1 MLSKLNSV
9 QREAVTHL
17 DGPLLVLAGAG
28 SGKTRVITHKIA
40 YLIEQCGYE
49 PRNIAAITF
58 TNKAANEMRARVGDL
73 LKNTNTK
80 GLVVSTFHSLGM
92 NILRAEA
99 KLLGYKPQFSIF
111 DSSDTWKIFSELTNS
126 ADKQEIRDMQTQI
139 SNWKSAFVSP
149 EQAALI
155 ADSDEA
161 KVRPLP
167 QADGCA
173 ITSDLAS
180 VVGSPSRMA
189 SSSISN
195 VSKVHAR
202 IYARYQETLRAYQ
215 AVDFD
220 DLIHLPVVLFKQH
233 PEALLRWQLKLRYLL
248 VDEYQDTND
257 CQYQMIKLLADMRA
271 ALTVVGDDDQSIY
284 AWRGASI
291 ENLHNLRND
300 YANLRVIKLEQN
312 YRSSQR
318 ILKVANHLINH
329 NTKVFE
335 KKLWSDHGIGDAIRI
350 YAARDDEHEAESV
363 VMKLMAHKFEH
374 RTKFSDYAIL
384 YRSNHLSR
392 AFEEQLRAQ
401 RVPYTVSGG
410 TSFFDRAEIKD
421 ITAYLRLIANPDD
434 DPAFIRAITT
444 PKRGI
449 GNTTLEKLGSYAG
462 SRHISLFEA
471 AFEPHIKHEVQP
483 RQYEELMLFC
493 NFINRIQDRADK
505 DPCAELL
512 DELLRAINYETWLYD
527 SHEPRMAESKW
538 KNVEDFIA
546 WLKRKAEADE
556 KSLIGMV
563 QTVALINMLE
573 GKDQEPDA
581 VSLSTLHA
589 AKGLEF
595 PHVFIIGA
603 EEEILPFRDSDEKQI
618 EEERRLMYVGITR
631 AERSLQISYCNR
643 RKRGKDWLACEPSRF
658 LEEMPKDE
666 LVYAGGHA
674 EAVPTVTKDEGMDKL
689 ARLKAMLNKPVTE

>member
-1 MLSKLNSV
+1 MLSKLNQV

-40 YLIEQCGYE
+40 YLVNECGYE

-111 DSSDTWKIFSELTNS
+111 DSGDTWKIISELTNTG
-126 ADKQEIRDMQTQI
+126 DKQEIRDIQTQL

-161 KVRPLP
+161 
-167 QADGCA
+167 
-173 ITSDLAS
+173 
-180 VVGSPSRMA
+180 
-189 SSSISN
+189 
-195 VSKVHAR
+195 KVHAR

-233 PEALLRWQLKLRYLL
+233 PEALLRWQLRLRYLL

-257 CQYQMIKLLADMRA
+257 CQYQLIKLLADMRA

-300 YANLRVIKLEQN
+300 YAKLRVIKLEQN

-335 KKLWSDHGIGDAIRI
+335 KNLWSDHGIGDPIRI

-363 VMKLMAHKFEH
+363 VMKLMSHKFEH
-374 RTKFSDYAIL
+374 RTKYSDYAIL

-462 SRHISLFEA
+462 ERHISLFEA
-471 AFEPHIKHEVQP
+471 AFEAQVEQQLPA

-505 DPCAELL
+505 DPCGELL

-527 SHEPRMAESKW
+527 SHEPRQAQTKW
-538 KNVEDFIA
+538 ENVQGFIA

-556 KSLIGMV
+556 KSLIAMV
-563 QTVALINMLE
+563 QTIALINMLE

-581 VSLSTLHA
+581 VALSTLHA

-658 LEEMPKDE
+658 LEEMPEDE

-689 ARLKAMLNKPVTE
+689 ARLKAMLNKPVAE

>member
-1 MLSKLNSV
+1 MLSKLNPV
-9 QREAVTHL
+9 QRQAVTYL

-40 YLIEQCGYE
+40 HLIEQCGYE

-58 TNKAANEMRARVGDL
+58 TNKAANEMRERVSEL
-73 LKNTNTK
+73 LKNTNIK

-111 DSSDTWKIFSELTNS
+111 DSSDTWKIFGELTNS
-126 ADKQEIRDMQTQI
+126 GDKQEIRDMQTQI

-149 EQAALI
+149 EQAAQI
-155 ADSDEA
+155 ADNDAA
-161 KVRPLP
+161 K
-167 QADGCA
+167 
-173 ITSDLAS
+173 I
-180 VVGSPSRMA
+180 
-189 SSSISN
+189 
-195 VSKVHAR
+195 HAR
-202 IYARYQETLRAYQ
+202 IYLRYQETLRAYQ

-220 DLIHLPVVLFKQH
+220 DLIHLPVLLFKQH
-233 PEALLRWQLKLRYLL
+233 PEALLRWQLRLRYLL

-257 CQYQMIKLLADMRA
+257 CQYQLIRLLADMRA
-271 ALTVVGDDDQSIY
+271 AFTVVGDDDQAIY

-291 ENLHNLRND
+291 ENLHKLRDD
-300 YANLRVIKLEQN
+300 YPKLRVIKLEQN

-335 KKLWSDHGIGDAIRI
+335 KRLWSDYGIGDAIRI
-350 YAARDDEHEAESV
+350 FAARDDEHEAESV
-363 VMKLMAHKFEH
+363 VMKLMSHKFEH
-374 RTKFSDYAIL
+374 RSRFADYAIL

-392 AFEEQLRAQ
+392 AFEEQLRSQ

-410 TSFFDRAEIKD
+410 TSFFERAEIKD

-444 PKRGI
+444 PKRGV
-449 GNTTLEKLGSYAG
+449 GNTTLEKLGSHAG

-471 AFEPHIKHEVQP
+471 AFEPEMAQELP
-483 RQYEELMLFC
+483 QRQHDELMLFC

-527 SHEPRMAESKW
+527 SHDPRMADSKW
-538 KNVEDFIA
+538 ENVQEFVA

-556 KSLIGMV
+556 KSLIEMV

-581 VSLSTLHA
+581 VTLSTLHA

-595 PHVFIIGA
+595 THVFIIGA
-603 EEEILPFRDSDEKQI
+603 EEEILPFRDSDEKQV

-658 LEEMPKDE
+658 LQEMPQDE

-674 EAVPTVTKDEGMDKL
+674 DAVPTVSKNEGMDKL
-689 ARLKAMLNKPVTE
+689 ARMKAMLNKTVVE

>member
-1 MLSKLNSV
+1 MLSKLNPV
-9 QREAVTHL
+9 QRQAVTHL

-40 YLIEQCGYE
+40 HLIEQCGYE

-58 TNKAANEMRARVGDL
+58 TNKAASEMRERVGDL

-111 DSSDTWKIFSELTNS
+111 DSSDTWKIFGELTNS
-126 ADKQEIRDMQTQI
+126 GDKQEIRDLQTQI

-149 EQAALI
+149 EQAALV
-155 ADSDEA
+155 ADNDVA
-161 KVRPLP
+161 
-167 QADGCA
+167 
-173 ITSDLAS
+173 
-180 VVGSPSRMA
+180 
-189 SSSISN
+189 
-195 VSKVHAR
+195 KVHAR
-202 IYARYQETLRAYQ
+202 IYSRYQETLRAYQ

-233 PEALLRWQLKLRYLL
+233 PEVLLRWQLRLRYLL

-257 CQYQMIKLLADMRA
+257 CQYQLVKLLAGLRA
-271 ALTVVGDDDQSIY
+271 AFTVVGDDDQAIY

-291 ENLHNLRND
+291 ENLHKLRDD
-300 YANLRVIKLEQN
+300 YPKLRVIKLEQN

-335 KKLWSDHGIGDAIRI
+335 KNLWSDHGIGDPIRI
-350 YAARDDEHEAESV
+350 YAARDEEHEAESV
-363 VMKLMAHKFEH
+363 VMKLMSHKFEH
-374 RTKFSDYAIL
+374 RTRFADYAIL

-392 AFEEQLRAQ
+392 AFEEQLRSQ

-410 TSFFDRAEIKD
+410 TSFFEHAEIKD

-449 GNTTLEKLGSYAG
+449 GNTTLEKLGSHAG

-471 AFEPHIKHEVQP
+471 AFEPAVQHELQP
-483 RQYEELMLFC
+483 RQHEELMLFC

-527 SHEPRMAESKW
+527 SHDPRMADSKW
-538 KNVEDFIA
+538 ENVQEFIA

-556 KSLIGMV
+556 KSLIEMV

-658 LEEMPKDE
+658 LEEMPEDE
-666 LVYAGGHA
+666 LTYAGGHA
-674 EAVPTVTKDEGMDKL
+674 DAVPTVTKDEGMDKL
-689 ARLKAMLNKPVTE
+689 ARLKAMLNKTAVE

>member
-1 MLSKLNSV
+1 MLSNLNAV

-40 YLIEQCGYE
+40 YLIQECGYE

-149 EQAALI
+149 EQAA
-155 ADSDEA
+155 
-161 KVRPLP
+161 
-167 QADGCA
+167 QAA
-173 ITSDLAS
+173 ENEET
-180 VVGSPSRMA
+180 
-189 SSSISN
+189 
-195 VSKVHAR
+195 KVHAR

-220 DLIHLPVVLFKQH
+220 DLIHLPVVLFKQY

-257 CQYQMIKLLADMRA
+257 CQYQLIKLLADMRA

-300 YANLRVIKLEQN
+300 YPKLRVIKLEQN

-363 VMKLMAHKFEH
+363 VMKLMSHKFEH
-374 RTKFSDYAIL
+374 RTKYSDYAIL

-392 AFEEQLRAQ
+392 AFEEQLRSQ

-462 SRHISLFEA
+462 ARHISLFEA
-471 AFEPHIKHEVQP
+471 AFEPQVQHELQP

-505 DPCAELL
+505 YSCGELL

-527 SHEPRMAESKW
+527 SHDPRQADTKW
-538 KNVEDFIA
+538 GNVQDFIG

-556 KSLIGMV
+556 KSLIAMV
-563 QTVALINMLE
+563 QTIALINMLE
-573 GKDQEPDA
+573 GKDQKPDA

-595 PHVFIIGA
+595 PHVFIVGA

-643 RKRGKDWLACEPSRF
+643 RKRGKDWMACEPSRF
-658 LEEMPKDE
+658 LEEMPEDE

-674 EAVPTVTKDEGMDKL
+674 DAVPTVTKNEGMDKL

>member
-1 MLSKLNSV
+1 MLSKLNQV
-9 QREAVTHL
+9 QRDAVTHL

-40 YLIEQCGYE
+40 YLIEQCGYA

-111 DSSDTWKIFSELTNS
+111 DSGDTWKIIGELTNTG
-126 ADKQEIRDMQTQI
+126 DKQEIRDIQTQI
-139 SNWKSAFVSP
+139 SKWKSAFVSP
-149 EQAALI
+149 EQAAQGNTES
-155 ADSDEA
+155 ADSNEA
-161 KVRPLP
+161 E
-167 QADGCA
+167 
-173 ITSDLAS
+173 
-180 VVGSPSRMA
+180 
-189 SSSISN
+189 
-195 VSKVHAR
+195 VHAR

-233 PEALLRWQLKLRYLL
+233 PEALLRWQLRLRYLL
-248 VDEYQDTND
+248 VDEFQDTND
-257 CQYQMIKLLADMRA
+257 CQYQLIKLLTDMRA
-271 ALTVVGDDDQSIY
+271 AFTVVGDDDQAIY

-335 KKLWSDHGIGDAIRI
+335 KNLWSDHGIGDPIRI
-350 YAARDDEHEAESV
+350 YAARDDELEAESV
-363 VMKLMAHKFEH
+363 VMKLMSHKFEH
-374 RTKFSDYAIL
+374 RTKYSDYAIL

-392 AFEEQLRAQ
+392 AFEEHLRAQ

-410 TSFFDRAEIKD
+410 TSFFERAEIKD

-462 SRHISLFEA
+462 ERHISLFEA
-471 AFEPHIKHEVQP
+471 AFQAQVEQELPA

-493 NFINRIQDRADK
+493 NFINRIQGRAEK
-505 DPCAELL
+505 DPCGELL

-527 SHEPRMAESKW
+527 SHDPRMADSKW
-538 KNVEDFIA
+538 ENVQEFIA

-556 KSLIGMV
+556 KSLIAMV
-563 QTVALINMLE
+563 QTIALINMLE

-581 VSLSTLHA
+581 VALSTLHA

-658 LEEMPKDE
+658 LEEMPEDE

-689 ARLKAMLNKPVTE
+689 AKLKAMLNKPVAE

>member
-1 MLSKLNSV
+1 MLSKLNPV
-9 QREAVTHL
+9 QLEAVTYL

-40 YLIEQCGYE
+40 HLIHNCGYE

-58 TNKAANEMRARVGDL
+58 TNKAAKEMRERVGEL
-73 LKNTNTK
+73 LQNTNTK

-111 DSSDTWKIFSELTNS
+111 DSSDTWKIFSELTSS

-149 EQAALI
+149 EQAAQH
-155 ADSDEA
+155 AENDEQ
-161 KVRPLP
+161 K
-167 QADGCA
+167 
-173 ITSDLAS
+173 I
-180 VVGSPSRMA
+180 
-189 SSSISN
+189 
-195 VSKVHAR
+195 HAC
-202 IYARYQETLRAYQ
+202 IYVRYQETLRAYQ

-233 PEALLRWQLKLRYLL
+233 PEALMRWQLRLRYLL
-248 VDEYQDTND
+248 IDEYQDTND
-257 CQYQMIKLLADMRA
+257 CQYQLIKLLADMRA

-300 YANLRVIKLEQN
+300 YPKLNVVKLEQN

-335 KKLWSDHGIGDAIRI
+335 KNLWSDHGIGDAIRI

-363 VMKLMAHKFEH
+363 VMKLISHKFEH
-374 RTKFSDYAIL
+374 CTKFSDYAIL

-401 RVPYTVSGG
+401 RIPYTVSGG

-449 GNTTLEKLGSYAG
+449 GNTTLEKLASYAG

-471 AFEPHIKHEVQP
+471 AFETHVQHEVQP

-493 NFINRIQDRADK
+493 NFISRIQERADK
-505 DPCAELL
+505 DSCGELL
-512 DELLRAINYETWLYD
+512 DELLRAINYESWLYD
-527 SHEPRMAESKW
+527 TQDSYQADTKW
-538 KNVEDFIA
+538 KNVEDFTG

-556 KSLIGMV
+556 KSLIEMV
-563 QTVALINMLE
+563 QTIALINMLE

-595 PHVFIIGA
+595 PHVFIVGA

-643 RKRGKDWLACEPSRF
+643 RRRAKDWMACEPSRF
-658 LEEMPKDE
+658 LEEMPGDE
-666 LVYAGGHA
+666 LLYAGSHA
-674 EAVPTVTKDEGMDKL
+674 DAVATVTKDEGMDKL
-689 ARLKAMLNKPVTE
+689 ARLKVMLNKAAVE

>member
-1 MLSKLNSV
+1 MLSKLNQV
-9 QREAVTHL
+9 QRDAVTHL

-40 YLIEQCGYE
+40 YLVQECGYE

-92 NILRAEA
+92 NILRSEA
-99 KLLGYKPQFSIF
+99 RLLGYKPQFSIF
-111 DSSDTWKIFSELTNS
+111 DSSDTWKIFSELSNS
-126 ADKQEIRDMQTQI
+126 ADKQEIRDIQTQI

-161 KVRPLP
+161 KVRPRHGAVEPMGAGVAASHLLP
-167 QADGCA
+167 QTAGCA
-173 ITSDLAS
+173 
-180 VVGSPSRMA
+180 
-189 SSSISN
+189 SN
-195 VSKVHAR
+195 VSKVQAR

-257 CQYQMIKLLADMRA
+257 CQYQLIKLLADMRA

-300 YANLRVIKLEQN
+300 YAKLRVIKLEQN

-318 ILKVANHLINH
+318 ILKVANHLIDH

-363 VMKLMAHKFEH
+363 VMKLMSHKFEH
-374 RTKFSDYAIL
+374 RTKYSDYAIL

-462 SRHISLFEA
+462 ERHISLFEA
-471 AFEPHIKHEVQP
+471 AFEAQIEHQVQP

-505 DPCAELL
+505 DPCGELL

-527 SHEPRMAESKW
+527 SHDPRQADTKW
-538 KNVEDFIA
+538 ENVQEFIA

-556 KSLIGMV
+556 KPLIAMV

-573 GKDQEPDA
+573 GKDQEQDA

-643 RKRGKDWLACEPSRF
+643 RKRGKDWTACEPSRF
-658 LEEMPKDE
+658 LEEMPEDE

-674 EAVPTVTKDEGMDKL
+674 DAVPTVTKDEGMDKL

>member
-1 MLSKLNSV
+1 MLSKLNQV
-9 QREAVTHL
+9 QRDAVTHL

-40 YLIEQCGYE
+40 YLVNECGYE

-58 TNKAANEMRARVGDL
+58 TNKAANEMRTRVGEL
-73 LKNTNTK
+73 LKDTSTK

-111 DSSDTWKIFSELTNS
+111 DSSDTWKIFSDLSNS

-139 SNWKSAFVSP
+139 SNWKSAFISP
-149 EQAALI
+149 EQASEI
-155 ADSDEA
+155 ADNNE
-161 KVRPLP
+161 
-167 QADGCA
+167 
-173 ITSDLAS
+173 T
-180 VVGSPSRMA
+180 
-189 SSSISN
+189 
-195 VSKVHAR
+195 KVHAR
-202 IYARYQETLRAYQ
+202 VYSRYQETLRAYQ

-300 YANLRVIKLEQN
+300 YPRLRVIKLEQN

-335 KKLWSDHGIGDAIRI
+335 KKLWSDHGIGDPIRI

-363 VMKLMAHKFEH
+363 VMRLMSHKFEH
-374 RTKFSDYAIL
+374 RTRFADYAIL

-462 SRHISLFEA
+462 ERHISLFEA
-471 AFEPHIKHEVQP
+471 SFETHIRDQLQA

-493 NFINRIQDRADK
+493 NFINRIQERADK
-505 DPCAELL
+505 DPCGELL

-527 SHEPRMAESKW
+527 SHDPRQAETKW
-538 KNVEDFIA
+538 KNVEDFIG

-556 KSLIGMV
+556 KSLIEMV

-573 GKDQEPDA
+573 GRDQEPDA

-595 PHVFIIGA
+595 PHVFIVGA

-631 AERSLQISYCNR
+631 AERSLQISYCSR
-643 RKRGKDWLACEPSRF
+643 RKRGKDWMPCEPSRF
-658 LEEMPKDE
+658 LEEMPEGE

-674 EAVPTVTKDEGMDKL
+674 EAVATVSRDEGMDKL
-689 ARLKAMLNKPVTE
+689 AKLKAMLNRTVVE

>member
-1 MLSKLNSV
+1 MLSKLNQV
-9 QREAVTHL
+9 QRDAVTHL

-40 YLIEQCGYE
+40 YLVQECGYE

-111 DSSDTWKIFSELTNS
+111 DSSDTWKIFGELSNS

-149 EQAALI
+149 EQAAQN
-155 ADSDEA
+155 AENDE
-161 KVRPLP
+161 V
-167 QADGCA
+167 
-173 ITSDLAS
+173 
-180 VVGSPSRMA
+180 
-189 SSSISN
+189 
-195 VSKVHAR
+195 KVHAR
-202 IYARYQETLRAYQ
+202 IYARYQETLSAYQ

-233 PEALLRWQLKLRYLL
+233 PEALLRWQLRLRYLL

-257 CQYQMIKLLADMRA
+257 CQYQLIKMLADMRA

-300 YANLRVIKLEQN
+300 YAKLRVIKLEQN

-335 KKLWSDHGIGDAIRI
+335 KKLWSDHGIGDPIRI

-363 VMKLMAHKFEH
+363 VMKLMSHKFEH
-374 RTKFSDYAIL
+374 RTKYSDYAIL

-392 AFEEQLRAQ
+392 AFEEHLRAQ

-462 SRHISLFEA
+462 ERHISLFEA
-471 AFEPHIKHEVQP
+471 AFDAHVQHEVQP

-512 DELLRAINYETWLYD
+512 EELLRAINYETWLYD
-527 SHEPRMAESKW
+527 SHDPRQAESKW
-538 KNVEDFIA
+538 KNVEDFIG

-556 KSLIGMV
+556 KSLVAMV
-563 QTVALINMLE
+563 QTIALINMLE
-573 GKDQEPDA
+573 GKDQEQDA

-658 LEEMPKDE
+658 LEEMPEDE

-674 EAVPTVTKDEGMDKL
+674 DAVPTVTKDEGMDKL

>member
-1 MLSKLNSV
+1 MLNKLNPA
-9 QREAVTHL
+9 QREAVTYL

-40 YLIEQCGYE
+40 YLVNECGYE

-58 TNKAANEMRARVGDL
+58 TNKAANEMRERVGDL
-73 LKNTNTK
+73 LKNTSTK

-92 NILRAEA
+92 NILRKEA
-99 KLLGYKPQFSIF
+99 ALLGYKPQFSIF
-111 DSSDTWKIFSELTNS
+111 DSGDVWKILSELTNS
-126 ADKQEIRDMQTQI
+126 GDKQEVRDLQTQI

-149 EQAALI
+149 EQAAQS
-155 ADSDEA
+155 AENEEA
-161 KVRPLP
+161 
-167 QADGCA
+167 
-173 ITSDLAS
+173 
-180 VVGSPSRMA
+180 
-189 SSSISN
+189 
-195 VSKVHAR
+195 KVHAR
-202 IYARYQETLRAYQ
+202 IYSRYQETLRAYQ

-257 CQYQMIKLLADMRA
+257 CQYQMIKQLADMRG

-300 YANLRVIKLEQN
+300 YAKLRVVKLEQN

-335 KKLWSDHGIGDAIRI
+335 KNLWSDHGIGDPVRI

-374 RTKFSDYAIL
+374 RTRFADYAIL

-392 AFEEQLRAQ
+392 TFEEQLRAQ

-410 TSFFDRAEIKD
+410 TSFFDKAEIKD
-421 ITAYLRLIANPDD
+421 ITAYLRLIANSDD

-462 SRHISLFEA
+462 SRQVSLFEA
-471 AFEPHIKHEVQP
+471 AFEAQVQHELQP
-483 RQYEELMLFC
+483 RQHEELMLFC
-493 NFINRIQDRADK
+493 NFINRIQERAEK
-505 DPCAELL
+505 DSCGELL

-527 SHEPRMAESKW
+527 SHESRQAESKW
-538 KNVEDFIA
+538 KNVEDFIG

-556 KSLIGMV
+556 KSLIAMV
-563 QTVALINMLE
+563 QTIALINMLE

-603 EEEILPFRDSDEKQI
+603 EEDILPFRESDEKGI

-643 RKRGKDWLACEPSRF
+643 RKRGKDWFACEPSRF
-658 LEEMPKDE
+658 LEEMPQSE
-666 LVYAGGHA
+666 LIYAGGHA
-674 EAVPTVTKDEGMDKL
+674 DAVATVTKDEGMDKL
-689 ARLKAMLNKPVTE
+689 ARLKAMLNKEPG

>member
-9 QREAVTHL
+9 QRKAVTHL

-40 YLIEQCGYE
+40 YLVNECGYE

-92 NILRAEA
+92 HILRVEA
-99 KLLGYKPQFSIF
+99 RLLGYKPQFSIF
-111 DSSDTWKIFSELTNS
+111 DSSDTWKIYSELTNS
-126 ADKQEIRDMQTQI
+126 GDKQEIRDLQTQI

-149 EQAALI
+149 EQAAEI
-155 ADSDEA
+155 ADNDVA
-161 KVRPLP
+161 
-167 QADGCA
+167 
-173 ITSDLAS
+173 
-180 VVGSPSRMA
+180 
-189 SSSISN
+189 
-195 VSKVHAR
+195 KVHAR
-202 IYARYQETLRAYQ
+202 IYSRYQETLRAYQ

-257 CQYQMIKLLADMRA
+257 CQYQMIKLLADMRG

-300 YANLRVIKLEQN
+300 YPKLRVIKLEQN

-462 SRHISLFEA
+462 ERHISLFEA
-471 AFEPHIKHEVQP
+471 AFEAQVEHELQP

-493 NFINRIQDRADK
+493 NFINRIQERADK

-527 SHEPRMAESKW
+527 SHDQRMAESKW
-538 KNVEDFIA
+538 KNVEDFIG

-556 KSLIGMV
+556 KSLLEMV

-658 LEEMPKDE
+658 LDEMPEDE

-674 EAVPTVTKDEGMDKL
+674 DAVATVTKDEGMDKL
-689 ARLKAMLNKPVTE
+689 ARLKAMLNKAAVE

>member
-40 YLIEQCGYE
+40 YLIEKCGYE

-111 DSSDTWKIFSELTNS
+111 DSSDTWKIFSELTSS

-139 SNWKSAFVSP
+139 SNWKSAFISP
-149 EQAALI
+149 EQAELA
-155 ADSDEA
+155 ADSNEA
-161 KVRPLP
+161 K
-167 QADGCA
+167 
-173 ITSDLAS
+173 I
-180 VVGSPSRMA
+180 
-189 SSSISN
+189 
-195 VSKVHAR
+195 HAR
-202 IYARYQETLRAYQ
+202 VYARYQDTLRAYQ

-257 CQYQMIKLLADMRA
+257 CQYQMIKQLADMRA
-271 ALTVVGDDDQSIY
+271 AITVVGDDDQSIY

-291 ENLHNLRND
+291 ANLHNLRED
-300 YANLRVIKLEQN
+300 YANLHIIKLEQN

-335 KKLWSDHGIGDAIRI
+335 KRLWSDHGIGDPIRI
-350 YAARDDEHEAESV
+350 YAARDAEHEAESV

-374 RTKFSDYAIL
+374 RTRFADYAIL

-392 AFEEQLRAQ
+392 TFEEQLRAQ

-410 TSFFDRAEIKD
+410 QSFFDRAEIKD

-449 GNTTLEKLGSYAG
+449 GNTTLERLGSYAG
-462 SRHISLFEA
+462 GRHISLFEA
-471 AFEPHIKHEVQP
+471 AFELQIQQELPA

-527 SHEPRMAESKW
+527 SHDPRQAESKW
-538 KNVEDFIA
+538 KNVEDFTG
-546 WLKRKAEADE
+546 WLKRKSEADE
-556 KSLIGMV
+556 KSLIAMV
-563 QTVALINMLE
+563 QTIALINMLE
-573 GKDQEPDA
+573 GRDQESDA
-581 VSLSTLHA
+581 VALSTLHA

-643 RKRGKDWLACEPSRF
+643 RKRGKDWMACESSRF
-658 LEEMPKDE
+658 LEELPKDE

-674 EAVPTVTKDEGMDKL
+674 DAAPTVSKDEGMGKL
-689 ARLKAMLNKPVTE
+689 ARLKAMLNKAAEE

>member
-40 YLIEQCGYE
+40 YLVNECGYE

-58 TNKAANEMRARVGDL
+58 TNKAANEMRERVGDL
-73 LKNTNTK
+73 LKNTSTK

-92 NILRAEA
+92 HILRAEA
-99 KLLGYKPQFSIF
+99 RLLGYKPQFSIF
-111 DSSDTWKIFSELTNS
+111 DSSDTWKIFSELSNS

-149 EQAALI
+149 EQAAEI

-161 KVRPLP
+161 KV
-167 QADGCA
+167 
-173 ITSDLAS
+173 
-180 VVGSPSRMA
+180 
-189 SSSISN
+189 
-195 VSKVHAR
+195 HAR
-202 IYARYQETLRAYQ
+202 IYSRYQETLRAYQ

-220 DLIHLPVVLFKQH
+220 DLIHLPVALFKQH

-257 CQYQMIKLLADMRA
+257 CQYQMIKLLADMRG

-291 ENLHNLRND
+291 ENLHKLRND
-300 YANLRVIKLEQN
+300 YPRLRVIKLEQN

-374 RTKFSDYAIL
+374 RTRFSDYAIL

-471 AFEPHIKHEVQP
+471 AFEAHVQHEVQP

-512 DELLRAINYETWLYD
+512 DELLHAINYETWLYD
-527 SHEPRMAESKW
+527 SHDPRQAETKW
-538 KNVEDFIA
+538 KNVGDFIG

-556 KSLIGMV
+556 KSLIAMV
-563 QTVALINMLE
+563 QTIALINMLE

-581 VSLSTLHA
+581 VALSTLHA

-643 RKRGKDWLACEPSRF
+643 RKRGKDWMACEPSRF
-658 LEEMPKDE
+658 IEEMPEDE

-674 EAVPTVTKDEGMDKL
+674 DAVPTVTKDEGMDKL
-689 ARLKAMLNKPVTE
+689 ARLKAMLNRPVTE

>member
-1 MLSKLNSV
+1 MLSKLNAV
-9 QREAVTHL
+9 QREAASYL

-40 YLIEQCGYE
+40 YLVEECGYAA
-49 PRNIAAITF
+49 RNIAAITF
-58 TNKAANEMRARVGDL
+58 TNKAANEMRERVGTL
-73 LKNTNTK
+73 LPGGSAK

-99 KLLGYKPQFSIF
+99 GLLGYKPQFSIF
-111 DSSDTWKIFSELTNS
+111 DSSDSWKILSELTNS
-126 ADKQEIRDMQTQI
+126 GDKQEIRDLQTQI
-139 SNWKSAFVSP
+139 SNWKSAFISP
-149 EQAALI
+149 QQADAC
-155 ADSDEA
+155 AESDAA
-161 KVRPLP
+161 KV
-167 QADGCA
+167 Q
-173 ITSDLAS
+173 
-180 VVGSPSRMA
+180 
-189 SSSISN
+189 
-195 VSKVHAR
+195 AR

-215 AVDFD
+215 ATDFD
-220 DLIHLPVVLFKQH
+220 DLIHLPVQLFREH
-233 PEALLRWQLKLRYLL
+233 PEALSRWQNRLRYLL
-248 VDEYQDTND
+248 IDEYQDTND
-257 CQYQMIKLLADMRA
+257 CQYQMTRLLAGKRA
-271 ALTVVGDDDQSIY
+271 AFTAVGDDDQAIY
-284 AWRGASI
+284 AWRGASV

-300 YANLRVIKLEQN
+300 YSDLRVIKLEQN

-335 KKLWSDHGIGDAIRI
+335 KKLWSEHGIGDPIRI

-363 VMKLMAHKFEH
+363 VMRLMAHKFEH
-374 RTKFSDYAIL
+374 RTRFADYAIL

-410 TSFFDRAEIKD
+410 TSFFDKAEIKD
-421 ITAYLRLIANPDD
+421 ITSYLRLVANPDD

-462 SRHISLFEA
+462 SRQISLFEA
-471 AFEPHIKHEVQP
+471 AFETHMANELPP
-483 RQYEELMLFC
+483 RQHEDLMLFC
-493 NFINRIQDRADK
+493 NFINRIQERADK
-505 DPCAELL
+505 DPCGELL

-527 SHEPRMAESKW
+527 SHEARQADAKW
-538 KNVEDFIA
+538 KNVQDFID

-556 KSLIGMV
+556 KSLIAMV
-563 QTVALINMLE
+563 QTIALINMLE

-581 VSLSTLHA
+581 VTLSTLHA

-595 PHVFIIGA
+595 PHVFIVGA
-603 EEEILPFRDSDEKQI
+603 EEDILPFRDRDEEGI
-618 EEERRLMYVGITR
+618 EEERRLMYVGVTR

-643 RKRGKDWLACEPSRF
+643 RKRGKDWHACEPSRF
-658 LEEMPKDE
+658 LEEMPEDE
-666 LVYAGGHA
+666 LQYAGGHK
-674 EAVPTVTKDEGMDKL
+674 EAAPLVTKDEGKSKL
-689 ARLKAMLNKPVTE
+689 ANLKAMLNRPEET

>member
-1 MLSKLNSV
+1 MLNKLNPA
-9 QREAVTHL
+9 QREAVTYL

-28 SGKTRVITHKIA
+28 SGKTRVITQKIVH
-40 YLIEQCGYE
+40 LVQQCGYA

-58 TNKAANEMRARVGDL
+58 TNKAASEMRERVGAL
-73 LKNTNTK
+73 LQGKDAK

-92 NILRAEA
+92 NILRKEA
-99 KLLGYKPQFSIF
+99 ALLGYKPQFSIF
-111 DSSDTWKIFSELTNS
+111 DSGDTWKIIGELANS
-126 ADKQEIRDMQTQI
+126 GDKQEIRDLQTQI
-139 SNWKSAFVSP
+139 SNWKSAFVAP
-149 EQAALI
+149 QQAMQTAEN
-155 ADSDEA
+155 DEA
-161 KVRPLP
+161 
-167 QADGCA
+167 
-173 ITSDLAS
+173 
-180 VVGSPSRMA
+180 
-189 SSSISN
+189 
-195 VSKVHAR
+195 KVHAR

-220 DLIHLPVVLFKQH
+220 DLIHLPVVLFKEH
-233 PEALLRWQLKLRYLL
+233 PEALLRWQNRLHYLL
-248 VDEYQDTND
+248 IDEYQDTND
-257 CQYQMIKLLADMRA
+257 CQYQLTRLLAGSRA
-271 ALTVVGDDDQSIY
+271 AFTAVGDDDQAIY

-300 YANLRVIKLEQN
+300 YAKLRIIKLEQN

-335 KKLWSDHGIGDAIRI
+335 KRLWSEHGIGDPVRI

-374 RTKFSDYAIL
+374 RTRYSDYAIL

-392 AFEEQLRAQ
+392 GFEEQLRTQ

-410 TSFFDRAEIKD
+410 TSFFERAEIKD

-434 DPAFIRAITT
+434 DPAFIRAVTT

-449 GNTTLEKLGSYAG
+449 GNTTLEKLGNHAG
-462 SRHISLFEA
+462 ERHISLFEA
-471 AFEPHIKHEVQP
+471 AFEAEMEQQLPP
-483 RQYEELMLFC
+483 RQHEDLLTFC
-493 NFINRIQDRADK
+493 NFINRLQERADK
-505 DPCAELL
+505 DPCGELL

-527 SHEPRMAESKW
+527 SHEPRQADTKW
-538 KNVEDFIA
+538 ENVQGFIG

-556 KSLIGMV
+556 KSLIDMV
-563 QTVALINMLE
+563 QTIALINMLE
-573 GKDQEPDA
+573 GKDEEPDA
-581 VSLSTLHA
+581 VALSTLHA

-595 PHVFIIGA
+595 PHVFIVGA
-603 EEEILPFRDSDEKQI
+603 EEDILPFRDSDEKQI

-658 LEEMPKDE
+658 LEEMPGSE
-666 LVYAGGHA
+666 LVYAGGHK
-674 EAVPTVTKDEGMDKL
+674 EAMPLVSKNEGMDKL
-689 ARLKAMLNKPVTE
+689 AKLKAMLANPTD